1 MVPRTAVAPLPVG
14 DGIHAEAARW
24 TFGGDVF
31 QTFDEHVSKSVP
43 LYREGHEL
51 VAQLSDFF
59 VRPDGLVLDVGC
71 STGTLIRTLAERHQG
86 SGARFLG
93 VDVEPGMAAAAAE
106 QCAAYPEISILEADA
121 AAMELD
127 RLDFATLYYTLQFM
141 PRERRR
147 TLLASLYAALPEGG
161 ALVVFEKVR
170 SATPMLQ
177 DLMQQTYQEFK
188 VNQGYT
194 PDEVLGKSRSLK
206 GVLDCLT
213 SEENIAMLR
222 GAGFGQVMT
231 MQKYICFEG
240 FLAVK

>member
-1 MVPRTAVAPLPVG
+1 MVSRTVVAPLPVG
-14 DGIHAEAARW
+14 DGIHAESARW

-59 VRPDGLVLDVGC
+59 VRPAGLVLDVGC
-71 STGTLIRTLAERHQG
+71 STGTLIRTLAQRHRG

-93 VDVEPGMAAAAAE
+93 VDVEPSMAAAAAE
-106 QCAAYPEISILEADA
+106 QCAKYPEISILEADA
-121 AAMELD
+121 AAIEFD

-147 TLLASLYAALPEGG
+147 ALLASLCSALPEGG
-161 ALVVFEKVR
+161 AVVVFEKVR

-194 PDEVLGKSRSLK
+194 PDEILGKSRSLK

-213 SEENIAMLR
+213 SEENVEMLR
-222 GAGFGQVMT
+222 GAGFSQVMS